1 MDTERLFSSCFEE
14 MKGRK
19 IKASSSHALS
29 NNGMG
34 KLLWLQSKHGHTA
47 PGHDAAKPKPELLGD
62 RIRSDAQL

>member
-1 MDTERLFSSCFEE
+1 

-47 PGHDAAKPKPELLGD
+47 PGHDAAKPKPELLGH